1 MAFDQKAYHKQWCKD
16 HPERVKAY
24 KDRSL
29 KKHPQK
35 KRRSENVPAYRL
47 YAYRAWDKKHGFT
60 DTLSKEEAVEAMMME
75 CTYCG
80 LLPANGLDRVDS
92 SQGHHTNNVIGCCEK
107 CNFILGDLPREAKAE
122 LIEGL
127 SRIREQGLLSN
138 WIIPTKRNK

>member
-80 LLPANGLDRVDS
+80 LLPANGLIGSTVVK
-92 SQGHHTNNVIGCCEK
+92 VIIQTTSLDVVRSVISFLGIFLEK
-107 CNFILGDLPREAKAE
+107 PRP
-122 LIEGL
+122 
-127 SRIREQGLLSN
+127 S
-138 WIIPTKRNK
+138 